1 VTKQKTV
8 SGVCVALLGVFFLS
22 HLAQGQTVLMLDDA
36 VRQAMDNHPLL
47 RAESQRIAT
56 ADALVTQAG
65 VRPNPRLFIQSENWR
80 YSTPT
85 QAITSTFTDQFAY
98 LSQVLETGGKRQRR
112 VDVAQQNVQLSQLER
127 ELVGKQIE
135 ARVKQAYW
143 AAVGAEQVLQLL
155 RTSAENMQQ
164 TVEYHEIQLREGA
177 IAEADVIR
185 VRLEGDRVA
194 IAVENAARDA
204 ELARIALLREMGVPE
219 ILEIRLGETLDAQP
233 EPPAVNIADALAARI
248 DVRQAR
254 QAVEQAQTSLR
265 LQNAVAKP
273 DVEVLSGYKRTSGYN
288 TAIWGVQVNLP
299 FFNRNE
305 GNIAAASSEITV
317 AESRLKAAEARVRA
331 DVETALRDVQS
342 RRQRLASLLTGS
354 LARSND
360 SVSVARAAY
369 REGGTDLLRLLDAE
383 RIHIEL
389 EVMNARMRAEYRQ
402 SLVALETALGVS
414 R

>member
-1 VTKQKTV
+1 MRWVI
-8 SGVCVALLGVFFLS
+8 SVALALGY
-22 HLAQGQTVLMLDDA
+22 LAQAQTVLMLDEA
-36 VRQAMDNHPLL
+36 VRQALDNHPLL
-47 RAESQRIAT
+47 QAESQRIAT

-85 QAITSTFTDQFAY
+85 QAIASAFTDQFAY
-98 LSQVLETGGKRQRR
+98 LSQVVETGGKRQRR
-112 VDVAQQNVQLSQLER
+112 VDVAQQNAQLSQLER

-143 AAVGAEQVLQLL
+143 AAVGAQQVLELL
-155 RTSAENMQQ
+155 RASAANMQQ
-164 TVEYHEIQLREGA
+164 TVEYHEIQLKEGA
-177 IAEADVIR
+177 IAEGDVIR
-185 VRLEGDRVA
+185 VRLEGDRAA
-194 IAVENAARDA
+194 IAVENAAREA
-204 ELARIALLREMGVPE
+204 ELAKIVLLREMGVSE
-219 ILEIRLGETLDAQP
+219 ILDVQLGETLDAQP
-233 EPPAVNIADALAARI
+233 EPPAVDIDDALTARV
-248 DVRQAR
+248 DVKQSRR
-254 QAVEQAQTSLR
+254 AVEQARATLR
-265 LQNAVAKP
+265 LQNAVARP
-273 DVEVLSGYKRTSGYN
+273 DVEVLSGYKRTSGFN
-288 TAIWGVQVNLP
+288 TVLWGVQVNLP

-305 GNIAAASSEITV
+305 GNIAAASSEISV

-331 DVETALRDVQS
+331 DVEAALRDVQS
-342 RRQRLASLLTGS
+342 RRQRLASLVSGS
-354 LARSND
+354 LARSDD
-360 SVSVARAAY
+360 SVAVARAAY

>member
-1 VTKQKTV
+1 
-8 SGVCVALLGVFFLS
+8 
-22 HLAQGQTVLMLDDA
+22 MLNDA
-36 VRQAMDNHPLL
+36 VQQALDNHPLL

-56 ADALVTQAG
+56 ADALVNQAG

-85 QAITSTFTDQFAY
+85 QPIASTFTDQFAY

-135 ARVKQAYW
+135 ARVKQTYW
-143 AAVGAEQVLQLL
+143 AAVGAQQVLELL
-155 RTSAENMQQ
+155 RASADNMKQ

-177 IAEADVIR
+177 IAEGDVIR
-185 VRLEGDRVA
+185 VRLEGDRAA
-194 IAVENAARDA
+194 IAVENAERDA
-204 ELARIALLREMGVPE
+204 ELAKVALLREMGRE
-219 ILEIRLGETLDAQP
+219 DFADIRLGETLDAQP
-233 EPPAVNIADALAARI
+233 EPPAVNVEDAIAARV

-254 QAVEQAQTSLR
+254 QSVEQARAGLR
-265 LQNAVAKP
+265 LQSSIAKP
-273 DVEVLSGYKRTSGYN
+273 DVEVLSGYKRTAGFN
-288 TAIWGVQVNLP
+288 TVLWGVQVNLP

-305 GNIAAASSEITV
+305 GNIAAATSEISV
-317 AESRLKAAEARVRA
+317 AESRLKASEARVRA
-331 DVETALRDVQS
+331 DVEAALRDVQS
-342 RRQRLASLLTGS
+342 RRQRLAALVTGS
-354 LARSND
+354 LARSDD

-369 REGGTDLLRLLDAE
+369 REGATDLLRLLDAE

-389 EVMNARMRAEYRQ
+389 QVMNARMRAEYRQ